1 MSFFIKNYITSVN
14 FILKKLSA
22 TPKNISGESISFK
35 KKIVLCGIILEEFQ
49 TFDLHLLQQRN
60 LEEVNS
66 ETGDKL
72 TGQVYIILES
82 YLDLYFVVLFV
93 E

>member
-22 TPKNISGESISFK
+22 IPKNISGESISFK

-72 TGQVYIILES
+72 TGQV
-82 YLDLYFVVLFV
+82 
-93 E
+93 